1 MEDMLCYNNHDGGG
15 MKFTK
20 GNLVGFETRFGAD
33 WQGRRCGAR
42 TRSGA
47 ACRKAAMRGR
57 SRCRNHGGCATGALT
72 EAGLARIAAARLR
85 HGRLTKEARAEAK
98 QRAQVGRAV
107 RAELREIEKELI
119 AVGLLGRDWRHL
131 FDQ

>member
-1 MEDMLCYNNHDGGG
+1 
-15 MKFTK
+15 
-20 GNLVGFETRFGAD
+20 
-33 WQGRRCGAR
+33 
-42 TRSGA
+42 
-47 ACRKAAMRGR
+47 
-57 SRCRNHGGCATGALT
+57 LT